1 MGKASSRPVGARRR
15 ARGDACC
22 GARAERVDVEGIAA
36 ERAAEGSGS
45 EWSTSEPEAAEEE
58 DEETTAVVSSSESAG
73 ATAGDTTALPLLAS
87 SAPAP
92 SIPARIPASPIH
104 RHYAA
109 SPVKLFL
116 STDEPGQERPVIA
129 RLFVADDPSRPR
141 PEPPTQRTI
150 SDTLRQHA
158 GDWPAWDLRQSAK
171 AKTTVAVQR
180 EDWTNTLVW
189 DIREPPHDTP
199 FVPPPPDTTQWT
211 VDLTPRERAARW
223 KYQGGGMHQPVEE
236 PEHLD
241 EKIEEEKKTNVAA
254 GEDPAEESHFPF
266 EPETCTPAEAW
277 MSSRTS
283 KIYDAAT
290 TSSSSPSSSS
300 PSSPSSNDSDAV
312 AVNAKQIDA
321 EVALAMDG
329 ERGMSPRAKAAAAA
343 VARAAAR
350 AVPVHIG
357 ESSTRTSGEKRRR
370 DRSRSR
376 SRSPPP
382 SARTQTPS
390 TPRRDA
396 EVRWFVGVETPTSE
410 STTPS
415 RRRRRRRRVQRTSVD
430 VTRREEDTRAED
442 VAEVASAAGVPH
454 SRARGGEQPTPR
466 ELIERGKR
474 AAARL
479 SFAARAMA
487 ADKGR

>member
-1 MGKASSRPVGARRR
+1 MGKTSSRPAGARRR
-15 ARGDACC
+15 ARADACC
-22 GARAERVDVEGIAA
+22 GARAARVDVEGITA

-45 EWSTSEPEAAEEE
+45 EWSTSESDAAEEE
-58 DEETTAVVSSSESAG
+58 EEEETTTVVSSSETAG
-73 ATAGDTTALPLLAS
+73 ATAGDTTARLLLAS

-92 SIPARIPASPIH
+92 SIPASPIH
-104 RHYAA
+104 RQHAA
-109 SPVKLFL
+109 TPVKLFL
-116 STDEPGQERPVIA
+116 ATDEPGQERPVIA
-129 RLFVADDPSRPR
+129 RLFVVDDPLRPR
-141 PEPPTQRTI
+141 PEPPTQRPI

-189 DIREPPHDTP
+189 DIREPPHKPP
-199 FVPPPPDTTQWT
+199 FAPPPPDTTEWT

-223 KYQGGGMHQPVEE
+223 KYQGGGMHQPVDALEHREE
-236 PEHLD
+236 T
-241 EKIEEEKKTNVAA
+241 IEEEKNTNVVAA
-254 GEDPAEESHFPF
+254 ADEGEESHFPF
-266 EPETCTPAEAW
+266 EPETYMPAEAW

-283 KIYDAAT
+283 RMYGAAS
-290 TSSSSPSSSS
+290 TSSSTSSSA
-300 PSSPSSNDSDAV
+300 SSSSSNDSDAV
-312 AVNAKQIDA
+312 AVNAKEIDA

-329 ERGMSPRAKAAAAA
+329 ERDMFPRAKAAAAA

-350 AVPVHIG
+350 AVPVHLG
-357 ESSTRTSGEKRRR
+357 ESSKRTSGEKRRR

-396 EVRWFVGVETPTSE
+396 EVRRSVGAETPTSDA
-410 STTPS
+410 TTPS
-415 RRRRRRRRVQRTSVD
+415 RRRRRRRVQRTHVD
-430 VTRREEDTRAED
+430 ETRVGEDKTAGDIAE
-442 VAEVASAAGVPH
+442 ATSAAGVSR

-479 SFAARAMA
+479 SFAARAA
-487 ADKGR
+487 R

>member
-1 MGKASSRPVGARRR
+1 MGKASSRPADV
-15 ARGDACC
+15 CC
-22 GARAERVDVEGIAA
+22 GARAARVDVEGITA

-45 EWSTSEPEAAEEE
+45 EWSTSESEAAEEE
-58 DEETTAVVSSSESAG
+58 VEETTAVVSSSETAG
-73 ATAGDTTALPLLAS
+73 ATAGDTAARPLLAS

-92 SIPARIPASPIH
+92 SISARVPASPIH
-104 RHYAA
+104 RRAA

-116 STDEPGQERPVIA
+116 ATDEPGQERPVIA
-129 RLFVADDPSRPR
+129 RLFVVDDPLRPR

-189 DIREPPHDTP
+189 DVREPPHEPP
-199 FVPPPPDTTQWT
+199 FAPPPPDATEWT

-223 KYQGGGMHQPVEE
+223 KYQGGGMHQPVDAL
-236 PEHLD
+236 EHRV
-241 EKIEEEKKTNVAA
+241 EKIEEEKKTNVVAA
-254 GEDPAEESHFPF
+254 EDEGEESRFPF
-266 EPETCTPAEAW
+266 EPETYTPAEAW

-283 KIYDAAT
+283 KMYGAAT
-290 TSSSSPSSSS
+290 TSTSTSTSSSP
-300 PSSPSSNDSDAV
+300 SNDSDAV
-312 AVNAKQIDA
+312 AVNAKEIDA

-329 ERGMSPRAKAAAAA
+329 ERAMSPRAKAAAAA

-357 ESSTRTSGEKRRR
+357 ESSERTSGEKRRR

-382 SARTQTPS
+382 SARTRTETPS

-396 EVRWFVGVETPTSE
+396 EVRWSFGAETPTSE

-415 RRRRRRRRVQRTSVD
+415 RRRRRRRRVQRTHVD
-430 VTRREEDTRAED
+430 ETRREEDKNAD
-442 VAEVASAAGVPH
+442 DIAEVASAAGVPH
-454 SRARGGEQPTPR
+454 SRARGGGQPTPR

-479 SFAARAMA
+479 SFAARAA
-487 ADKGR
+487 R